1 MGRLKDVLVGTRA
14 IKRVPLP
21 LVNVPSSASPD
32 QPELSAQRQ
41 ADREAWQ
48 ADAPPGSDPGA
59 FDVSTVEVGLR
70 VLTGAEHSLVLQKAV
85 QFAKDRGGTGEFT
98 DPQHGL
104 GMQVYTLAIACV
116 DPDSDPRDPVPF
128 FGEPGAEQ
136 IESAVREILASP
148 MLGRDGIVYLHEAQE
163 LWQDMC
169 SPQSHRVSTERFVE
183 IMRQAATDG
192 DARGFLALRP
202 GTRWDC
208 FRSISVLHV
217 SSLTHKLP
225 SGVPSQESSSS
236 SSSGRD
242 SAP

>member
-32 QPELSAQRQ
+32 QPELAAQRQ
-41 ADREAWQ
+41 ADREAWL

-70 VLTGAEHSLVLQKAV
+70 VLTGGEHSLILQKSAE
-85 QFAKDRGGTGEFT
+85 FAKARGGTGEFN

-104 GMQVYTLAIACV
+104 GMQVYTLALACV
-116 DPDSDPRDPVPF
+116 DPNSDPRSPTPF
-128 FGEPGAEQ
+128 FGEPGGGHL
-136 IESAVREILASP
+136 ESAVEEILGSP
-148 MLGRDGIVYLHEAQE
+148 LLGRDGIVYLHEAQE

-169 SPQSHRVSTERFVE
+169 SPQSHRVSTEALVE

-217 SSLTHKLP
+217 SSLMPK
-225 SGVPSQESSSS
+225 SQPGASSQDSSSS
-236 SSSGRD
+236 SSQGVSE
-242 SAP
+242 